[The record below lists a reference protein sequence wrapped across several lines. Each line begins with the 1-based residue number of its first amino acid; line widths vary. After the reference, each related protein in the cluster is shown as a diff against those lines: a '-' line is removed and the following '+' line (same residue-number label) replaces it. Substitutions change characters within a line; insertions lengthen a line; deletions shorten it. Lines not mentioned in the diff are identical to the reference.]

1 MKYARIIRRSILTLA
16 PLAACALI
24 GCSSAGKGESLFAIR
39 NNLTPGM
46 NTENERYS
54 DVQSNI
60 DLVNNDNMRKFNS
73 DNMRFWL
80 WDRPSRLSPAVD
92 AR

>member
-1 MKYARIIRRSILTLA
+1 MKKKIARTLIVLA
-16 PLAACALI
+16 PTLLLV
-24 GCSSAGKGESLFAIR
+24 GCSSSAQKGESLTAIR
-39 NNLTPGM
+39 NNLTPGL

-60 DLVNNDNMRKFNS
+60 DLVNNDNMRKFHS

-80 WDRPSRLSPAVD
+80 WDRPSRMSPAPD